1 MFPLQRQTQELLGKF
16 VSEPNTSM
24 SAQQR
29 TPGNESQSQ
38 PGPDRSDINNN
49 GILDSHEKWFLFV
62 RLLVLV
68 WSLGL
73 LTYSYFGSDEVDRA
87 FVATTFTASVASFG
101 VKRMA
106 K

>member
-1 MFPLQRQTQELLGKF
+1 M
-16 VSEPNTSM
+16 
-24 SAQQR
+24 
-29 TPGNESQSQ
+29 
-38 PGPDRSDINNN
+38 
-49 GILDSHEKWFLFV
+49 

-73 LTYSYFGSDEVDRA
+73 LTYSYFGSEEVDRA

>member
-1 MFPLQRQTQELLGKF
+1 MFPLQRQTQELLAKF
-16 VSEPNTSM
+16 ASEPNTST
-24 SAQQR
+24 SAPQQ
-29 TPGNESQSQ
+29 TPGNVSRSQ

-62 RLLVLV
+62 RMLVLV
-68 WSLGL
+68 WSLSL
-73 LTYSYFGSDEVDRA
+73 LTYSYFGSDKVDRA

-101 VKRMA
+101 VKRLS